1 MLMELRENVSK
12 LDNRA
17 YAELKA
23 YYSPPEIVL
32 HILRATLAIF
42 YQDLAEQGEFDDWNT
57 IKSYIDSDL
66 SQNIQ
71 QYDPTSADELISPSV
86 IENYL
91 KEVPHG
97 EVAKHG
103 SLPAQYLYNWVFVC
117 LSLIEHTRKMR
128 QNSDE
133 GVNCYE

>member
-1 MLMELRENVSK
+1 MEIMFDRLMLMELRENVSK

-57 IKSYIDSDL
+57 IKSVR
-66 SQNIQ
+66 QTF
-71 QYDPTSADELISPSV
+71 DP
-86 IENYL
+86 
-91 KEVPHG
+91 
-97 EVAKHG
+97 G
-103 SLPAQYLYNWVFVC
+103 SHCHRLNNG
-117 LSLIEHTRKMR
+117 T
-128 QNSDE
+128 
-133 GVNCYE
+133 